1 VRGIAH
7 VMKAGGLR
15 CSRGVGDHLGFF
27 RGRERSRCANPM
39 ASGSKNHLIE
49 ARTSSA
55 GSADR

>member
-27 RGRERSRCANPM
+27 
-39 ASGSKNHLIE
+39 
-49 ARTSSA
+49 
-55 GSADR
+55 